1 MIRKL
6 LSSLLIIATFALLLT
21 SCDFFLDNRPDN
33 TDKSEFSRIVADD
46 SVDVTDVRNAIHN
59 LGKGTLPI
67 ASPDTEAEKREIVF
81 GDTDRAVS
89 TTAKS
94 KLDSALSG
102 SAEAEFGY
110 IIYCDGDSIAVY
122 WLDGELE
129 AAAIVDFI
137 DICVKEKKL
146 EIEKG
151 TVTMKLFKEKEMKVE
166 AIWSEIK
173 ARSSDEFYNALRGF
187 ASGFNGTVTCEW
199 MANLWDGELGGFYY
213 SNSARDYEPFR
224 PDLESTFQVIS
235 WLKANGASDDVNKL
249 FPNEMKAKLV
259 DFAKNMQYPD
269 GYFYHPQWAK
279 GTDNLQTDRYGRDL
293 SWASDIISHFT
304 VDTDGDGVEEKQYPK
319 YCTPSGLKCK
329 EHSENG
335 GVCTIATP
343 AVLKNKNGNVKAAVA
358 KLSASAV
365 KPVSSVHEKPDY
377 SSPEAFV
384 AWLERMN
391 VDIKTKPGTPSH
403 YINALQHEIRAKGY
417 VDELLDYLE
426 GVQEEVYREQIA
438 NRETPS
444 GLWSYEASFSLA
456 QSIQKYFTF
465 INDDQYGRPLKYYKE
480 ALATCIE
487 IILLDANGEK
497 GLNDLMNQCNTI
509 DYIIANVKKYH
520 ADNPE
525 LIEELYGMVRARGVE
540 IIECIER
547 NLDPHRLGDGMFVYY
562 NGKALSKIYGVHVS
576 KGVRESDVNG
586 MILATTLYRSIFKA
600 FNYPV
605 VPLCT
610 EEDGDNFISII
621 SNVLPVEKI
630 PPESEINFEDTTLS
644 AIVDITFDKV
654 TTDGAVEIVEDQT
667 LENGTS
673 VLKFS
678 SGKGDGKG
686 DTLRIAAKDN
696 AGNCNIVEFDLL
708 FAESSGNGEAFQL
721 KIGAG
726 IMLGIWKNGDY
737 LEVQSVSDSGA
748 NPDKHQLISKQN
760 KILANKWH
768 RIRVEIY
775 DVTNGEATP
784 KLKFFV
790 DNKCVND
797 TSLVYY
803 GSNVAGQQYQPEF
816 TCVTLYSK
824 ASYATL
830 AYLDNVYLSREIKYF
845 ESGDDISD
853 MRDKS

>member
-1 MIRKL
+1 MRKKL
-6 LSSLLIIATFALLLT
+6 WSYLLIISSIVLLLT
-21 SCDFFLDNRPDN
+21 SCEIVPDVEPSDND
-33 TDKSEFSRIVADD
+33 DGFSAIVAADG
-46 SVDVTDVRNAIHN
+46 VDVTDVTNAINN
-59 LGKGTLPI
+59 LGEETLPVVS
-67 ASPDTEAEKREIVF
+67 ASSVVKRREIVF

-94 KLDSALSG
+94 KLESALSG
-102 SAEAEFGY
+102 SVKEDIGY
-110 IIYCDGDSIAVY
+110 IIYCDGDSVAVY
-122 WLDGELE
+122 WLGGELE

-137 DICVKEKKL
+137 NICVKENKL

-151 TVTMKLFKEKEMKVE
+151 TVAMKLFKEKEMKIE
-166 AIWSEIK
+166 AIWSKIK
-173 ARSSDEFYNALRGF
+173 AESSDELYNALRSF
-187 ASGFNGTVTCEW
+187 ALGFNGTVTCEW
-199 MANLWDGELGGFYY
+199 MANLWDEELGGFYY

-224 PDLESTFQVIS
+224 PDLESTFQIIS
-235 WLKANGASDDVNKL
+235 WLKANGATDDVNKL

-293 SWASDIISHFT
+293 SWATDIISRFT
-304 VDTDGDGVEEKQYPK
+304 VDTDGDGVEEKQYPN
-319 YCTPSGLKCK
+319 YCAPSGLKCK

-335 GVCTIATP
+335 GVCSGATLT
-343 AVLKNKNGNVKAAVA
+343 ALKGAKSGGVKAAVSR
-358 KLSASAV
+358 LSKSTV
-365 KPVSSVHEKPDY
+365 KPVSSVLEKPDY
-377 SSPEAFV
+377 SSSEAFV
-384 AWLERMN
+384 GWLKRVN
-391 VDIKTKPGTPSH
+391 ADIKTKPGTPSH

-417 VDELLDYLE
+417 CDELLDYLE
-426 GVQEEVYREQIA
+426 SVQEEVYREQKA
-438 NRETPS
+438 KGETPS

-465 INDDQYGRPLKYYKE
+465 FNDDQYGRPLKYYKE
-480 ALATCIE
+480 ALATCIDM
-487 IILLDANGEK
+487 ILLDAKGEK

-509 DYIIANVKKYH
+509 DYIITNVKKYRNDP
-520 ADNPE
+520 A
-525 LIEELYGMVRARGVE
+525 LVEELYGMVRARGVE
-540 IIECIER
+540 IIEGIKR
-547 NLDPHRLGDGMFVYY
+547 NLEPHSLGDGMFAYY
-562 NGKALSKIYGVHVS
+562 KGKSLPKIYGVHIS

-586 MILATTLYRSIFKA
+586 QILVTTLYRSIFKA

-621 SNVLPVEKI
+621 NSVLPVEKI

-654 TTDGAVEIVEDQT
+654 TTEGAVEIVKDQT

-678 SGKGDGKG
+678 SSKGDGKG

-737 LEVQSVSDSGA
+737 LEVQSVSDGGA
-748 NPDKHQLISKQN
+748 TPNKHQLLSKQD
-760 KILANKWH
+760 KILAAEWH

-775 DVTNGEATP
+775 DVTNGEAAP

-816 TCVTLYSK
+816 TCITLYSK

-853 MRDKS
+853 IRNNR